1 MARVAIFCTVDD
13 EVLASDDVGGV
24 GGLEDSLR
32 ARLGEVFD
40 DNGNPIDTFRMVGI
54 DVDDD

>member
-1 MARVAIFCTVDD
+1 MARVAIFCTIDD
-13 EVLASDDVGGV
+13 DALTSAEVGGV

-32 ARLGEVFD
+32 ARLSEVYD
-40 DNGNPIDTFRMVGI
+40 DNGNPIESLRMLGI